1 MIFLAG
7 SVLVFGG
14 IVAMVLGALCDASE
28 RILKASYAA
37 AISGM
42 MLWLLSSMLSATP
55 AILVTMP

>member
-14 IVAMVLGALCDASE
+14 AAANFLAALFDASE

-37 AISGM
+37 AIIGL
-42 MLWLLSSMLSATP
+42 MLWMLSFLLSVSP
-55 AILVTMP
+55 AIMETMP

>member
-14 IVAMVLGALCDASE
+14 IAAMVLGALLDLSE
-28 RILKASYAA
+28 RILKTSYAA

-42 MLWLLSSMLSATP
+42 MLWMLSSLLSAAPRIME
-55 AILVTMP
+55 TMP

>member
-14 IVAMVLGALCDASE
+14 IAAMVLGALLDLSE

-42 MLWLLSSMLSATP
+42 MLWLLSSLLSVSP